1 MSIPNHLASQ
11 LLQLK
16 SDQAIQE
23 IIKSQDESLQ
33 VYKDTQQKLEAFN
46 KFSQARYH
54 NIHKHFELHT
64 KLLKEVKGDLNDVF
78 GKLRRIKQQLATKYP
93 DEMNKVLA
101 TYPPPQ
107 VEEDDDDDEI

>member
-16 SDQAIQE
+16 SDQEIQD

-64 KLLKEVKGDLNDVF
+64 KLLKEVKGDLNNVF
-78 GKLRRIKQQLATKYP
+78 SKLRRIKQQLATQYP
-93 DEMNKVLA
+93 DEMNQVLKK
-101 TYPPPQ
+101 YPPPK
-107 VEEDDDDDEI
+107 VEDDQDEE

>member
-1 MSIPNHLASQ
+1 
-11 LLQLK
+11 LL
-16 SDQAIQE
+16 
-23 IIKSQDESLQ
+23 

-78 GKLRRIKQQLATKYP
+78 VKLRRIKKQLAVKYP
-93 DEMNKVLA
+93 DEMNQVVKK
-101 TYPPPQ
+101 YPPPE
-107 VEEDDDDDEI
+107 VEDDD

>member
-1 MSIPNHLASQ
+1 MSIQNHLASQ

-16 SDQAIQE
+16 SDQEIQA
-23 IIKSQDESLQ
+23 IIKSQDESLL
-33 VYKDTQQKLEAFN
+33 VYKDIQQKLEAFN

-78 GKLRRIKQQLATKYP
+78 VKLRRIKQQLASKYP
-93 DEMNKVLA
+93 DKMDQALKKH
-101 TYPPPQ
+101 PPPTA
-107 VEEDDDDDEI
+107 EDDE

>member
-1 MSIPNHLASQ
+1 MSVPNQLSDQ

-16 SDQAIQE
+16 NDQEIQE
-23 IIKSQDESLQ
+23 IIKSQDESLL

-78 GKLRRIKQQLATKYP
+78 VKLRRIKKQLAVKYP
-93 DEMNKVLA
+93 DEMNQVAKK
-101 TYPPPQ
+101 YPQPE
-107 VEEDDDDDEI
+107 VEDDD